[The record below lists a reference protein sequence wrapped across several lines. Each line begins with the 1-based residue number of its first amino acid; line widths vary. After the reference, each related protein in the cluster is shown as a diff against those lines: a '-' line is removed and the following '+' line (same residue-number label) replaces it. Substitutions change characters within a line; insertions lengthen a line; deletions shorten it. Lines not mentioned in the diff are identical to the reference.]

1 MKKVYSNQEIKI
13 LSNNPNVKYVR
24 RNRLVLTFEFRLK
37 LYDEWIKNPKIST
50 IKKVLNENG
59 IDSRITGKD
68 FERSLNN
75 NFSNNLQSH
84 G

>member
-13 LSNNPNVKYVR
+13 LSDNPNVKYVR

-37 LYDEWIKNPKIST
+37 LYDEWIKKLKIST
-50 IKKVLNENG
+50 IKKVLNENS

-68 FERSLNN
+68 FEHSLNN
-75 NFSNNLQSH
+75 NFSNNLQSC